1 MLRILQFY
9 QNKFI
14 VSTHYYVRRDRIC
27 RNDNLLSDHFLDFFN
42 LVATK

>member
-9 QNKFI
+9 QNKLI
-14 VSTHYYVRRDRIC
+14 VSTHYYARHDRIC